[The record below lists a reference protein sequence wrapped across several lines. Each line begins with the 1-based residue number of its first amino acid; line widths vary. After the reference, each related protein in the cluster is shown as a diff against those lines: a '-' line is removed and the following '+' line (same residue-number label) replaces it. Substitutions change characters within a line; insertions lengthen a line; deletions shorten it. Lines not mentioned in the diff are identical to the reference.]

1 MSIMKEVSMKKK
13 IWLLTAI
20 IMMIIISLCG
30 CGKDNQNT
38 DVNETGAGEVRVVS
52 LAPSVT
58 EILFAI
64 GADDMIVG
72 RTDYCNYPE
81 AASSIESIG
90 TYSSPNMELII
101 EKNPKYVIASDFID
115 ENIKNQLEAVGTT
128 VYVVNASSVEEIEN
142 EIIKI
147 GDMLDLSDNAK
158 KVVNDMKREAEQV
171 AQVRDAATVT
181 KTVFFD
187 LGSFYSVGNDTFL
200 GNVLDDIG
208 VTNIAADSGESWP
221 QLSVEAIVEAN
232 PDIYISSY
240 TSADDLRNTS
250 GLNTLDCMQES
261 NLIILDSELADC
273 LQRPGPRIVEAELKL
288 ARLLYE

>member
-1 MSIMKEVSMKKK
+1 MKKK
-13 IWLLTAI
+13 ILMFTL
-20 IMMIIISLCG
+20 IMMIIITSLCG
-30 CGKDNQNT
+30 CAKDAQNK
-38 DVNETGAGEVRVVS
+38 NANGADTSAVCVVS

-81 AASSIESIG
+81 AASKIESIG

-101 EKNPKYVIASDFID
+101 EKNPQYVIASDFID
-115 ENIKNQLEAVGTT
+115 ENIKSQLEAIGTK
-128 VYVVNASSVEEIEN
+128 VYVVNASNVEEIEN

-147 GDMLDLSDNAK
+147 GDMLGLSDNAK
-158 KVVNDMKREAEQV
+158 KVVDDMKKESEQV
-171 AQVRDAATVT
+171 AQLKEAATVT
-181 KTVFFD
+181 KTAFFD

-200 GNVLDDIG
+200 GSVLDDIG
-208 VTNIAADSGESWP
+208 VNNIAAGSGDSWP

-240 TSADDLRNTS
+240 TGDDELQNTP
-250 GLNTLDCMQES
+250 GLNTLDCMKEP
-261 NLIILDSELADC
+261 NLIVLDSELADC

-288 ARLLYE
+288 ARLIYE

>member
-1 MSIMKEVSMKKK
+1 MKKK
-13 IWLLTAI
+13 LWLLTAI
-20 IMMIIISLCG
+20 VMMIIISLYG
-30 CGKDNQNT
+30 CGKDNQNK
-38 DVNETGAGEVRVVS
+38 DVNETGTDEVHVVS

-81 AASSIESIG
+81 VASSIESIG

-158 KVVNDMKREAEQV
+158 KVVDDMKREAEQV